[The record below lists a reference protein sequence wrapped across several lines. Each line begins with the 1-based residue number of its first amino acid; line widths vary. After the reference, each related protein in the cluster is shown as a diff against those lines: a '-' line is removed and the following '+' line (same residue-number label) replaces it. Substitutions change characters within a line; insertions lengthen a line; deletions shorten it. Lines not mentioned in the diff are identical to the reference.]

1 MRAGM
6 AMGRTPRILVVDDDP
21 GFLELMRDLFAGTE
35 GFEVIT
41 RKDWAGADELVRS
54 VRPDVV
60 VLDIMSGPR
69 DPAGWYTLESL
80 RGDPRT
86 MHVPVIVCSA
96 SKLAFEERH
105 RRLVGTSVPFV
116 PKPFQLDDMVR
127 TVEAALGRPAA

>member
-1 MRAGM
+1 MVGVRA
-6 AMGRTPRILVVDDDP
+6 PRILVVDDDP

-41 RKDWAGADELVRS
+41 RKEWAGAAELVRS
-54 VRPDVV
+54 LRPDVV

-69 DPAGWYTLESL
+69 DPAGWYTLETL

-86 MHVPVIVCSA
+86 RNVPVIVCSA
-96 SKLAFEERH
+96 SEAAFDERH
-105 RRLVGTSVPFV
+105 RRLMGTTVPFV

-127 TVEAALGRPAA
+127 TVEAALGRSAT